1 MAFAVAALAGA
12 FGKSNTTTQKLTND
26 FASSISRHTNLSAEC
41 VNASV
46 SENTIKVGPPAP
58 WCGQCQKTGDDFS
71 SKYDPVTGAIT
82 YDEKYL
88 PSGPGEAIGV
98 YTKPDG
104 TKGCIAY
111 PEGSVTIKHVSQ
123 TIGSETKTK
132 CRLSQQAKADD
143 TTKVKDDL
151 SQRLKH
157 VTQSLSFNAFSKAED
172 VNQTT
177 KNIENISNSAA
188 TALQQGCSV
197 KAMHTNAVEEMAT
210 GCESITIGNIS
221 QRINAKTM
229 AKCVFKQLAN
239 DKVYQ
244 DLQTKIS
251 DRLKSVEEDTI
262 GDMIRAATGP
272 LIAIA
277 VICIAG
283 AFLLMS
289 GGGMGGG
296 GGGGGSCRGGL
307 ETTVVRWLPTTLG
320 LCVTVL
326 AIVTLP
332 GKSWPPW
339 RSYKWGGG
347 LVGGAVTLIFAFVAY
362 KYGGC
367 DGGGGTEPMMPIAEP
382 VGGGATTEAA
392 VGAVEANPELLAL

>member
-1 MAFAVAALAGA
+1 MIAAALAGA

-26 FASSISRHTNLSAEC
+26 FTSSISRHTNLSAEC

-46 SENTIKVGPPAP
+46 SENTIRVGPSAP
-58 WCGQCQKTGDDFS
+58 WCGRCQMTGDDFS
-71 SKYDPVTGAIT
+71 SKYDPITGTVT
-82 YDEKYL
+82 YDQKYL
-88 PSGPGEAIGV
+88 RSGPGKAIGV

-104 TKGCIAY
+104 TEGCITY
-111 PEGSVTIKHVSQ
+111 PEGSITIEHISQ
-123 TIGSETKTK
+123 TIDNETKTK
-132 CRLSQQAKADD
+132 CRLSQQDKADD
-143 TTKVKDDL
+143 ITKVKDDL

-157 VTQSLSFNAFSKAED
+157 VTQSLSFDAFSKAED

-177 KNIENISNSAA
+177 KNIEQISNSAR
-188 TALQQGCSV
+188 TTLLQGCSV
-197 KAMHTNAVEEMAT
+197 KAMQTSAIETMAT
-210 GCESITIGNIS
+210 ECESVTIGNIS
-221 QRINAKTM
+221 QRINAETM

-239 DKVYQ
+239 ETVYQ

-251 DRLKSVEEDTI
+251 DRLKSVEKDTI

-289 GGGMGGG
+289 GGKGGG
-296 GGGGGSCRGGL
+296 GGGAGGSCRGGF
-307 ETTVVRWLPTTLG
+307 ETTVVRWLPTSLG

-326 AIVTLP
+326 AVVTLP
-332 GKSWPPW
+332 GKSWPPLH
-339 RSYKWGGG
+339 SYKWGGG
-347 LVGGAVTLIFAFVAY
+347 LVGSVVTLVLAFVAY

-367 DGGGGTEPMMPIAEP
+367 DGGSGESMMPIAEP
-382 VGGGATTEAA
+382 VAGGATTEAV
-392 VGAVEANPELLAL
+392 VGAVEANPELLAALG